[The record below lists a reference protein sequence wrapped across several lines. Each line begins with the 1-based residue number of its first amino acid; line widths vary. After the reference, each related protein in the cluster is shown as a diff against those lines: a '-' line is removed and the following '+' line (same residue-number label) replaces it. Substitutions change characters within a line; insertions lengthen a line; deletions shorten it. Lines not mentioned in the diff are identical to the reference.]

1 MLCAN
6 GMQQTL
12 EVNVLKSEVKFTKR
26 GGDEAER
33 GERGEERKARRK
45 VNEGDASAEGVI
57 TRPYHTID
65 ADA

>member
-33 GERGEERKARRK
+33 GELGEEIKARMMEMK
-45 VNEGDASAEGVI
+45 GVG
-57 TRPYHTID
+57 
-65 ADA
+65 